1 MYVDWHIHW
10 RYEVARFRERAGH
23 DSKSLAGSPGLRPG
37 TSLDFQAEGG
47 RLVGTKTVNED
58 VFRKWR
64 GRGRLPEG
72 MSVDAYLNNGRDGRA
87 DRR

>member
-1 MYVDWHIHW
+1 M
-10 RYEVARFRERAGH
+10 
-23 DSKSLAGSPGLRPG
+23 KSVVSEKGQVTIPKALRDRLGLRAG

-47 RLVGTKTVNED
+47 RLVATKTLDED

-72 MSVDAYLNNGRDGRA
+72 MSVDAYLKRGRDRRA
-87 DRR
+87 DRG

>member
-1 MYVDWHIHW
+1 M
-10 RYEVARFRERAGH
+10 
-23 DSKSLAGSPGLRPG
+23 KSLVSEKGQVTIPKALRDRLGLRPG

-47 RLVGTKTVNED
+47 RLVGTKTINED

-72 MSVDAYLNNGRDGRA
+72 MSVDTYLKTGREGRA

>member
-1 MYVDWHIHW
+1 M
-10 RYEVARFRERAGH
+10 
-23 DSKSLAGSPGLRPG
+23 KSLVSEKGQVTIPKALRDRLGLRPG

-47 RLVGTKTVNED
+47 RLVGTKTINED

-72 MSVDAYLNNGRDGRA
+72 MSVDAYLKNGRDGRA